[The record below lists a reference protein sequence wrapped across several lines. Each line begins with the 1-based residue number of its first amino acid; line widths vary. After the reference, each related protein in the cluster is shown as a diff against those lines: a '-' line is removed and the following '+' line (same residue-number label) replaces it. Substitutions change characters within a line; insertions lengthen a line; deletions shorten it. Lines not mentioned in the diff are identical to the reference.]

1 MILYNSKYLPI
12 TKIKSIMTMMATTLW
27 CCVIETIIKMTITI
41 MHAFNKYYYDKDD
54 HYHGSL

>member
-1 MILYNSKYLPI
+1 
-12 TKIKSIMTMMATTLW
+12 MTMMATTLW